1 MAAPGVTVTTATRSG
16 PSSVVLN
23 PSGQYFV
30 IGLAERGPI
39 DVPMKINSL
48 SDYKRIYGD
57 RVTYGALYDDLAMFF
72 ETGGTQAWVLRAT
85 GAAATV
91 GTITVNDGAGSP
103 VPTLQFDAAN
113 PGSWSSRLT
122 VKIENGTAGAST
134 RKVTVLLD
142 GAPVEVFN
150 NLTSPADIAAKFAKS
165 IYVKVTDLGSA
176 TVAPN
181 NLPATNGVG
190 TPLTAGTDDRASVNT
205 ARITALLPLFKIGLG
220 DGAIS
225 APGYGTALHTAL
237 IAHAKDNR
245 RIAIL
250 TGPKGASA
258 GDLATLGISLGS
270 NAGSEAA
277 GLFGPWVQVGD
288 GSGGVRTISPEGYVA
303 GSRAKAHDNIGPW
316 AAPAGDRA
324 ATGYILGLDAD
335 FSRADAETLDAARV
349 SPIRLVQGRI
359 RLYGWRSVSGNET
372 DYAMLSVADLLNRL
386 VTECEA
392 RLEPFVFQTIDGRGH
407 LFSQMAGTLIGV
419 LEPIRAKGGIFENID
434 PISNDVL
441 DRGYTVA
448 VDRNLNTPDTLA
460 RNEIR
465 AQIAV
470 RPSPTAALITLTI
483 VKVGLQVAV

>member
-30 IGLAERGPI
+30 VGLTERGPI
-39 DVPMKINSL
+39 DAPMKINSL
-48 SDYKRIYGD
+48 ADYKRIYGD

-72 ETGGTQAWVLRAT
+72 ETGGTQAWVLRVA
-85 GAAATV
+85 GPAATV

-103 VPTLQFDAAN
+103 VPTLKFDAAN

-122 VKIENGTAGAST
+122 VKIENGTAGSST
-134 RKVTVLLD
+134 RKVSVLLD
-142 GAPVEVFN
+142 GVAVEVYN

-181 NLPATNGVG
+181 NLPATNGAG
-190 TPLTAGTDDRASVNT
+190 TPLTAGTDDRTSVN
-205 ARITALLPLFKIGLG
+205 AASIAAALPLLKIGLG
-220 DGAIS
+220 DGAVA
-225 APGYGTALHTAL
+225 APGYGAAVHVALMD
-237 IAHAKDNR
+237 HAKNYR
-245 RIAIL
+245 RVALL
-250 TGPKGASA
+250 TGAKGASS
-258 GDLATLGISLGS
+258 GDLQTLGISLAS
-270 NAGSEAA
+270 NPGAEYA

-303 GSRAKAHDNIGPW
+303 GCRAKAHDQIGPW

-324 ATGYILGLDAD
+324 ATGYILGLDQD
-335 FSRADAETLDAARV
+335 FSRADAENLDAARV
-349 SPIRLVQGRI
+349 SPIRLVQSRI
-359 RLYGWRSVSGNET
+359 RLYGWRSVSGNEA
-372 DYAMLSVADLLNRL
+372 DYAALSVGDLLNRL

-392 RLEPFVFQTIDGRGH
+392 RLEPFVFATIDGRGH

-434 PISNDVL
+434 PLSNDVI

-460 RNEIR
+460 RNEVR

-483 VKVGLQVAV
+483 VKVGLNVAV